1 MDNRCQAIRK
11 NTKQGSETMSKLK
24 DAEQM
29 GQRARN
35 SAWKRINSERL
46 VFEAL
51 SNAVG
56 YAMQYSDLVSYVAE
70 RSRQSATLSNLSQL
84 FRKHKEYGLL
94 ETNVSSI
101 QGRDCYTW
109 TLTDLGQDWKHFDIH
124 GSRYLKTDEEE
135 SQ

>member
-1 MDNRCQAIRK
+1 MDNCCQAIRK
-11 NTKQGSETMSKLK
+11 NTEQGSERMSKLK
-24 DAEQM
+24 DAETM

-35 SAWKRINSERL
+35 SAWKRINAERL

-56 YAMQYSDLVSYVAE
+56 YAMQYSELVSYVAE
-70 RSRQSATLSNLSQL
+70 RSRQSFVKSNLSQL
-84 FRKHKEYGLL
+84 LRKHREYGLIH
-94 ETNVSSI
+94 TNVSSI
-101 QGRDCYTW
+101 HGRDCYTW
-109 TLTDLGQDWKHFDIH
+109 TLTDLGQEWKHFDIH